1 MTRIHGGVAA
11 AGLLL
16 GCGSPAGSLDGSVK
30 GHEVAV
36 KEAVFTQLPD
46 GELFIA
52 AANQENL
59 CAILNGDQAP
69 VKELDLLE
77 IHLANWN
84 GAGLDPIVTGTYAYL
99 ATYTD
104 GTAADPGRWSYARLF
119 WTNGCDPYVP
129 LAPSSGTVTVESV
142 GLAQPGA
149 QTVIS
154 TDLNFGGEHLSGQLK
169 ATYCALAAQRGS
181 ACGP

>member
-1 MTRIHGGVAA
+1 MSRIHEVVAA
-11 AGLLL
+11 TGLLL

-36 KEAVFTQLPD
+36 KEALFAQAPD

-69 VKELDLLE
+69 VKEMDLLQ
-77 IHLANWN
+77 ISLANFN
-84 GAGLDPIVTGTYAYL
+84 GAGFDPIATGTYTYL
-99 ATYTD
+99 STYITT
-104 GTAADPGRWSYARLF
+104 GTAVPGLWAYALLF

-129 LAPSSGTVTVESV
+129 LSPSSGTVTLESL
-142 GLAQPGA
+142 GAPQAGA
-149 QTVIS
+149 QTVVS
-154 TDLNFGGEHLSGQLK
+154 VDLNFGGEHLGGELK
-169 ATYCALAAQRGS
+169 TTFCALAATRGN
-181 ACGP
+181 ACP